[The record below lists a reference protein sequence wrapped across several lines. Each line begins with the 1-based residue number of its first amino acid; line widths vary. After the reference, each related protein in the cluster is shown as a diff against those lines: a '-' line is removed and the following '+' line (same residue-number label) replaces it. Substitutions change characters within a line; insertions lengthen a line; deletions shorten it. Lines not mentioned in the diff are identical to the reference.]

1 MKDER
6 KSTSPESSNGFQPS
20 SKKRERLPWVARLKR
35 YFNPHD
41 FVNRIK
47 HLNGDPH
54 DVALGMAIGV
64 FIGVTPT
71 IPLHTALALL
81 LAFVF
86 RASKPAAMIGV
97 WISNPLTIP
106 VFYLGSYQVGAWMLG
121 ISMPF
126 DLKYD
131 SIMELAKVGLDATLA
146 MLLGGVVIGIPP
158 AVASYYITKRLAAHY
173 RLIKELKGS

>member
-6 KSTSPESSNGFQPS
+6 QSTHPESSGKFEPS
-20 SKKRERLPWVARLKR
+20 SLKEERLSRVSRLKT
-35 YFNPHD
+35 YFNPQD

-97 WISNPLTIP
+97 WISNPVTIP
-106 VFYLGSYQVGAWMLG
+106 VFYLGSYKAGAFLLG

-158 AVASYYITKRLAAHY
+158 AVGAYYITKRLAANY
-173 RLIKELKGS
+173 RLKKELKAS